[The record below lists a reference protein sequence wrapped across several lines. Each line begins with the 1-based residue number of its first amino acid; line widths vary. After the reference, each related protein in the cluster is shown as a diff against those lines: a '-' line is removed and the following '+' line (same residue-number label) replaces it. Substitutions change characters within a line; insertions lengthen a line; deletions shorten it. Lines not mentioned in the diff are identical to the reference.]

1 MAIRR
6 RHLHPANQ
14 ARHDERTFAQRAA
27 DATSGLLGS
36 WRYIGIQTL
45 VIIVWVMLN
54 LTVWVRHWD
63 PYTFTLLNL
72 IFSIQAAYASPLIL
86 LAQNRQ
92 AEHDRDVAEHDFAVN
107 QEALELLEKIA
118 SGQLAIRTQQAELID
133 EVAGK
138 PPPRR
143 RR

>member
-1 MAIRR
+1 VAARKV
-6 RHLHPANQ
+6 
-14 ARHDERTFAQRAA
+14 RHDDRTFAQRAA
-27 DATSGLLGS
+27 DTTSGFLGS

-45 VIIVWVMLN
+45 VIVVWVVLN
-54 LTVWVRHWD
+54 VTAWVRHGD
-63 PYTFTLLNL
+63 PYTVTLLNL
-72 IFSIQAAYASPLIL
+72 IFSVQAAYASPLIL

-92 AEHDRDVAEHDFAVN
+92 AEHDRDVAEHDFLVN
-107 QEALELLEKIA
+107 QEALELLKKIA
-118 SGQLAIRTQQAELID
+118 SGQLAIRAQQGELID